1 MAVFGA
7 PIALE
12 DHAFRACLTA
22 LEIQAETQR
31 LAVEVQHHDNIT
43 LQLRIGLNSGQVI
56 AGEIGAG
63 PLGYTAIGEQVG
75 MAQRME
81 SVAPPGGVMLSETTA
96 RLVGNTALLG
106 DPEMV
111 HIKGS
116 EQPVSA
122 RRLLGIGGQQARR
135 RGESPLV
142 GRTWELNTITGI
154 LDEAINGAGCVVGV
168 VGPAG
173 IGKSR
178 LVRESA
184 AIAAS
189 RGVPV
194 FGSYCESHASDIPF
208 HVVARLLRG
217 VMGVEELDD
226 ATAAADPTWPA
237 VYASTPAWTG
247 RIR

>member
-1 MAVFGA
+1 
-7 PIALE
+7 
-12 DHAFRACLTA
+12 
-22 LEIQAETQR
+22 
-31 LAVEVQHHDNIT
+31 
-43 LQLRIGLNSGQVI
+43 
-56 AGEIGAG
+56 
-63 PLGYTAIGEQVG
+63 
-75 MAQRME
+75 
-81 SVAPPGGVMLSETTA
+81 
-96 RLVGNTALLG
+96 
-106 DPEMV
+106 MV

-226 ATAAADPTWPA
+226 ATARA
-237 VYASTPAWTG
+237 VVRERLPDVDSQDLLLLDDLLGHP
-247 RIR
+247 